1 MVIAIAIITTMLS
14 RFWGFMN
21 NGEITP
27 AENQAAATVLKNSDK
42 ALS

>member
-1 MVIAIAIITTMLS
+1 MTMAIPAKSNVFSKVSGL
-14 RFWGFMN
+14 MN

-27 AENQAAATVLKNSDK
+27 AENQAAATVFKNSDK

>member
-1 MVIAIAIITTMLS
+1 MMMAIPAKTNALS
-14 RFWGFMN
+14 TPSGLIN
-21 NGEITP
+21 KGEIMP